1 MAIKDD
7 MQDVQE
13 AVINELITENGITNT
28 LADGQVTE
36 TKILNNAVTTPK
48 IANGAVTAAKLGS
61 DVSLTPADGSITP
74 AKLDRAY
81 LESTGGSVSGNVG
94 IGTSTPT
101 DSAGFGI
108 ALDVSSSSGA
118 AVYVRDSGGSKTGHL
133 GQFNEQTSIVSRQ
146 DDGNIAFYIGASPSE
161 HMRIDSS
168 GNVGIGVTP
177 TDTLHIK
184 DQAPI
189 IKLESSDASLTSEQV
204 LGGLQWRSNDP
215 SGIGVNDVGQLMLRS
230 DSSVGGSYYMQFNV
244 SSSSSANFEAM
255 RIQSNG
261 TIKISNSS
269 TPSTPSGG
277 GVLYVQNGA
286 LKFKGSSG
294 TVTTI
299 ANA

>member
-1 MAIKDD
+1 MGIKDD

-36 TKILNNAVTTPK
+36 TKI
-48 IANGAVTAAKLGS
+48 ANGAVTAAKLGS
-61 DVSLTPADGSITP
+61 DVSLTVADGSITP

-94 IGTSTPT
+94 IGTSSPNSYANYHVLTLNGT
-101 DSAGFGI
+101 NGGV
-108 ALDVSSSSGA
+108 LDLESNGNLTGQIYVGTNQLIMDAVGSSSIF
-118 AVYVRDSGGSKTGHL
+118 R
-133 GQFNEQTSIVSRQ
+133 FQTNS
-146 DDGNIAFYIGASPSE
+146 SE
-161 HMRIDSS
+161 R
-168 GNVGIGVTP
+168 
-177 TDTLHIK
+177 
-184 DQAPI
+184 
-189 IKLESSDASLTSEQV
+189 
-204 LGGLQWRSNDP
+204 
-215 SGIGVNDVGQLMLRS
+215 
-230 DSSVGGSYYMQFNV
+230 
-244 SSSSSANFEAM
+244 M
-255 RIQSNG
+255 RIQADG

-286 LKFKGSSG
+286 LKFRGSSG